1 MLAYTTTLWIVP
13 LSLLTG
19 QKVGWHA
26 VVGVLLCLARIV
38 VLVDPRPFG
47 WSDTAITQGHVW
59 LLPAGFTEAIAIG
72 TALVISGLAIVI
84 LERSRD

>member
-26 VVGVLLCLARIV
+26 VVGVLLCLAGIV
-38 VLVDPRPFG
+38 VLVDPLPFG
-47 WSDTAITQGHVW
+47 
-59 LLPAGFTEAIAIG
+59 
-72 TALVISGLAIVI
+72 
-84 LERSRD
+84 